1 MGSASMPKSGKARGP
16 GVTAPL
22 LETQG
27 LRKTFGHLA
36 AVDRVSLA
44 LEPGVLTAI
53 IGPNG
58 AGKTTFINLLTGLL
72 APDEGTIRFKG
83 EDLGR
88 LPAHA
93 RVRRGLARSFQIMNI
108 FPSLTVQENILLPA
122 LARLGRNH
130 RAFARLDEE
139 REAFADAEEILRAIG
154 IWEQRAM
161 TVRALS
167 HGDQRRVELGIA
179 VATRPELCFLDEP
192 SSGMNPIERQAVLA
206 LIRKL
211 SAERQTTF
219 VIVEHDMDVVFAL
232 AQRIVVMNR
241 GKVLADG
248 TPAEIRENREV
259 RETYLGE
266 EA

>member
-1 MGSASMPKSGKARGP
+1 M
-16 GVTAPL
+16 TAPL

-36 AVDRVSLA
+36 AVDGVTLR
-44 LEPGVLTAI
+44 LEEGVLAAI

-58 AGKTTFINLLTGLL
+58 AGKTTLINLLTGLL
-72 APDEGTIRFKG
+72 PPDMGTIRFKG
-83 EDLGR
+83 EEIGR

-108 FPSLTVQENILLPA
+108 FPSLTARENILLPA
-122 LARLGRNH
+122 LARRGRTH
-130 RAFARLDEE
+130 RAFERLEAE
-139 REAFADAEEILRAIG
+139 REAFADAEGILREIG
-154 IWEQRAM
+154 LWEQRNA

-167 HGDQRRVELGIA
+167 HGDQRRLELGIA

-192 SSGMNPIERQAVLA
+192 SSGMNPIERQAVLG

-211 SAERQTTF
+211 SAERRTTF
-219 VIVEHDMDVVFAL
+219 VIVEHDMDVVFSL
-232 AQRIVVMNR
+232 SQRIVVMNR
-241 GKVLADG
+241 GQVLADG
-248 TPAEIRENREV
+248 TPDQIRENQAV
-259 RETYLGE
+259 RETYLGT